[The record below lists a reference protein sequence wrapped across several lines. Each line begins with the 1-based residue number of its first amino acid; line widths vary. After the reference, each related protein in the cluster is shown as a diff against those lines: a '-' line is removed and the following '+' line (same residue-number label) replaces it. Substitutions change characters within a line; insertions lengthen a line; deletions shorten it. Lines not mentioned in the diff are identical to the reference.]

1 MNHTPE
7 LFTEEVI
14 TNKIHLVRGLRVMFD
29 DDLAELYKVPTKV
42 LNQAVRRNLFRFPED
57 FMFQL
62 TENEFKILRSQIV
75 TSRWGG
81 RRSLPYAFTEHGVA
95 MLSSILNSEAAILV
109 NIQIIRIFS
118 RMRELM
124 MTHKDILLKLEQME
138 QKVSNQDEDIQLIFQ
153 YLKELLNPPQE
164 ERSPIGFK
172 SNQLES

>member
-62 TENEFKILRSQIV
+62 TDNEYKNLKSQFV
-75 TSRWGG
+75 TSSWGG
-81 RRSLPYAFTEHGVA
+81 RRKLPLAFTEHGVA

-118 RMRELM
+118 KMRELM

-164 ERSPIGFK
+164 ERNQIGFK
-172 SNQLES
+172 SNQN

>member
-1 MNHTPE
+1 MNQTPE
-7 LFTEEVI
+7 LFIEEVI

-62 TENEFKILRSQIV
+62 SDNEFKRLRSQFV
-75 TSRWGG
+75 TSNVGRGG

-118 RMRELM
+118 KMRELM

-172 SNQLES
+172 SNQN